1 MAVTHHE
8 MALLVAREAQRLAI
22 RLQKPAVVF
31 QQAGLLSR
39 LGELAVLKVLNQFV
53 AVGGSLG
60 ENEAEQALNQWSQRY
75 GNRLKVQ
82 WRLPLG
88 LRELIGSV
96 HFIPGDC
103 TREDRLIMRAAAMIA
118 ADEQATGEC
127 QKLLRRIGL
136 ETENQLQE

>member
-1 MAVTHHE
+1 M
-8 MALLVAREAQRLAI
+8 
-22 RLQKPAVVF
+22 F

-39 LGELAVLKVLNQFV
+39 LGELAVLKVLNQHIG
-53 AVGGSLG
+53 AGGSLG
-60 ENEAEQALNQWSQRY
+60 ENEAEQALNQWSQAY

-88 LRELIGSV
+88 LRELIGAV

-103 TREDRLIMRAAAMIA
+103 TRDERLIMRAAAMIA
-118 ADEQATGEC
+118 ADEQATGNC
-127 QKLLRRIGL
+127 QTLQRIGL